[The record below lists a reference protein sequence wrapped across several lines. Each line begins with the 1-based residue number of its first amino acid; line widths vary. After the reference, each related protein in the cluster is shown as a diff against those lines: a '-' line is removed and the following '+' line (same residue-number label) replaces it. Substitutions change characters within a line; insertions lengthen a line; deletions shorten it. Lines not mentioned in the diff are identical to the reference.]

1 MLISI
6 IMRLRSDGSA
16 TSLRLKFVVSLSFS
30 EKQMEGGKTKKPEIK
45 S

>member
-16 TSLRLKFVVSLSFS
+16 TSLRLKFVVSPSFS
-30 EKQMEGGKTKKPEIK
+30 ERQMEGGKTKKNRN
-45 S
+45 